1 MPTIIQCLIDIVR
14 FRLICNM
21 NKSKEAAIKFSVR
34 RYSPLLENLSK
45 KLTPYAWQIVLD
57 QSKATTQNYS
67 VVKVKL

>member
-1 MPTIIQCLIDIVR
+1 
-14 FRLICNM
+14 M